1 MTRTQYA
8 EIAFNLFNEGKISED
23 AYDAMMLNIDCF
35 IDDDEE
41 IWEAVDAESSIE
53 IYLDDLKPEVKAKV
67 MKILDIGEDEENYD
81 LFSLFII
88 PATSSQTLS
97 LV

>member
-8 EIAFNLFNEGKISED
+8 EIAFNLFNEGKISEET
-23 AYDAMMLNIDCF
+23 YDAMMLNIDCF
-35 IDDDEE
+35 VDVEE

-81 LFSLFII
+81 LFPLFII
-88 PATSSQTLS
+88 EK
-97 LV
+97 

>member
-81 LFSLFII
+81 LFPLFII
-88 PATSSQTLS
+88 EK
-97 LV
+97 